1 MAVHANDSKIP
12 FGGGV
17 DRHEN
22 IGFGSIGIEGFQCIM
37 EHPALAEIPFLL
49 EVPGIERKGPDRE
62 NVDVLKR
69 IRDKQS

>member
-1 MAVHANDSKIP
+1 
-12 FGGGV
+12 
-17 DRHEN
+17 
-22 IGFGSIGIEGFQCIM
+22 M